1 MLQRKSR
8 RELVDEANILGT
20 SFSCVY
26 HNHITYIP
34 ADCVTGSVTVTPPVP
49 TRMWLP
55 LTQRKLRE
63 LAALQFNT
71 MFGNETEL
79 RDFGYMVEQASV
91 PDSSEPSSLLIRTR
105 HGLRELKED
114 GKLHPVTGVFI
125 PNTLPVILNDDSEDK
140 AEVLRVLTEWLD
152 SEEEATSLLRHCATA
167 LAPHWSAVKYV
178 LLIGDGRNGK
188 SLLLSMLRKLFGPD
202 NCSHVTRQN
211 MSEKGQEVLELQG
224 KLLNIVFD
232 GTNEYLK
239 DSANEKSLVAGEPVG
254 VRQLYRVAQTIV
266 QTNGL
271 FIEGLNKEPKAKDKS
286 SALQA
291 RLVRF
296 WFPNTYPLNPG
307 FHDTMTSERM
317 VGALLSL
324 LIEHY
329 VSKQDVATM
338 LAPTRMSIQMQMTY
352 MLTNSVALQFIQHT
366 AVNDPLGV
374 DSLVGLTVEEMA
386 DRFKSWRIS
395 ENDLQTWS
403 QQEVIGM
410 FRPLVL
416 VERKSKRTAEG
427 IVKIRIVTGFKE
439 EVQLM
444 LETQKELE
452 VIEDELVDG
461 GVHQDA
467 QAQGTSSLAEG
478 GVQHVVE

>member
-1 MLQRKSR
+1 MLQRKTR
-8 RELVDEANILGT
+8 RELVDEANLLGT

-26 HNHITYIP
+26 HNHLTYIP
-34 ADCVTGSVTVTPPVP
+34 ADCVTGGVTVTPPVSQ
-49 TRMWLP
+49 RMWLP

-79 RDFGYMVEQASV
+79 RDFGYMVEQASAV
-91 PDSSEPSSLLIRTR
+91 DTSEPSSLLIRTR
-105 HGLRELKED
+105 HGLQELKED
-114 GKLHPVTGVFI
+114 GKLHPVTGSFI
-125 PNTLPVILNDDSEDK
+125 PNTLPVILNETSEDK
-140 AEVLRVLTEWLD
+140 DEVLRVLTEWLD
-152 SEEEATSLLRHCATA
+152 SDEEATSLLRHCATA

-296 WFPNTYPLNPG
+296 WFPNTYPLNPK
-307 FHDTMTSERM
+307 FHDIMTSDRM

-324 LIEHY
+324 LIDHY

-338 LAPTRMSIQMQMTY
+338 LAPTKMSIQMQMSY
-352 MLTNSVALQFIQHT
+352 MLSNSVALQFIQHL
-366 AVNDPLGV
+366 AVDDPLGA
-374 DSLVGLTVEEMA
+374 DTLLSLTVEEVA

-395 ENDLQTWS
+395 ENDLTAWS
-403 QQEVIGM
+403 QPDVIAM
-410 FRPLVL
+410 FRPLLV
-416 VERKSKRTAEG
+416 VERKSVRTATTVG
-427 IVKIRIVTGFKE
+427 KVRVVTGFKE

-444 LETQKELE
+444 LETNKELE
-452 VIEDELVDG
+452 EVSD
-461 GVHQDA
+461 
-467 QAQGTSSLAEG
+467 
-478 GVQHVVE
+478 VVE